1 MKALCWHG
9 KDDVRIN
16 NVEDPKIE
24 EERDII
30 LEVTS
35 TAICG
40 SDIHI
45 LSGMVPTMQ
54 EGDVLGHEF
63 MGEVVETGSAI
74 DKFEKRDR
82 VVVPF
87 TIACGHCHFCNN
99 DLYSLCDN
107 SNPNADT
114 AKEYL
119 GHSISGLFGYSHM
132 LGGFGGGQAEYVRV
146 PYADVGPVEVPE
158 SLDDEEVLFLSDIFP
173 TGYMAAENADI
184 EDGDTVAIWGCGP
197 VGQFTIQSAWMMG
210 AGRVIA
216 IDKVPERL
224 DMAEQH
230 GNAEV
235 IRTTED
241 DEVYER
247 LQDMTNG
254 FGPEACIDAVGAEAH
269 GGGALNELKD
279 SAQRAV
285 SLDTSHPYALQQVV
299 RNCKKGGNVSVPGV
313 YLGKVNGMP
322 FGTAM
327 NKALN
332 FKMGQTHM
340 QHYMEPLMGKIEEGE
355 IDPSFV
361 ITHKL
366 DLEDAPEAYMTFK
379 DKEDGC
385 IKVMLKP

>member
-9 KDDVRIN
+9 KDDVRIDN
-16 NVEDPKIE
+16 IEDPKIK

-40 SDIHI
+40 SDLHI

-74 DKFEKRDR
+74 DKFEKGDR

-87 TIACGHCHFCNN
+87 TIACGHCHFCDNE
-99 DLYSLCDN
+99 LYSLCDN

-197 VGQFTIQSAWMMG
+197 VGQFAIQSAWMMG

-235 IRTTED
+235 IRTTD
-241 DEVYER
+241 PDEVYER

-361 ITHKL
+361 ITHE
-366 DLEDAPEAYMTFK
+366 LELGDAPEAYMTFK

>member
-1 MKALCWHG
+1 MRALCWHG

-24 EERDII
+24 EERDVIVK
-30 LEVTS
+30 VTS

-40 SDIHI
+40 SDLHI
-45 LSGMVPTMQ
+45 LSGMVPTME

-63 MGEVVETGSAI
+63 MGEIVETGSAV
-74 DKFEKRDR
+74 DKFEKGDR

-87 TIACGHCHFCNN
+87 TIACGHCHFCDN

-107 SNPNADT
+107 SNPNAEKARET
-114 AKEYL
+114 L

-132 LGGFGGGQAEYVRV
+132 LGGFSGGQAEYVRV
-146 PYADVGPVEVPE
+146 PYADVGPVKVPP
-158 SLDDEEVLFLSDIFP
+158 SLGDEEVLFLSDVFP
-173 TGYMAAENADI
+173 TGYMAAENAEID
-184 EDGDTVAIWGCGP
+184 DGDTVAVWGCGP
-197 VGQFTIQSAWMMG
+197 VGQFAIQSAWILG

-216 IDKVPERL
+216 IDIVPERL
-224 DMAEQH
+224 DMAEQK
-230 GNAEV
+230 GKAEV
-235 IRTTED
+235 IRTTDPE
-241 DEVYER
+241 EVYER
-247 LQDMTNG
+247 LQNMTNG
-254 FGPEACIDAVGAEAH
+254 YGPEACIDAVGAEAH

-285 SLDTSHPYALQQVV
+285 SLDTSHPYALQQVI

-340 QHYMEPLMGKIEEGE
+340 QHYMRPLLQKIEEGE
-355 IDPSFV
+355 IDPSFI
-361 ITHKL
+361 ITHRL
-366 DLEDAPEAYMTFK
+366 DLDDAPDAYEMFRDK
-379 DKEDGC
+379 DDGC
-385 IKVMLKP
+385 VKVIMNP

>member
-9 KDDVRIN
+9 KDDVRID
-16 NVEDPKIE
+16 NVDDPIIEDD
-24 EERDII
+24 RDVIV
-30 LEVTS
+30 EVTS

-40 SDIHI
+40 SDLHI

-54 EGDVLGHEF
+54 EGDILGHEF
-63 MGEVVETGSAI
+63 MGEIVETGSAI
-74 DKFEKRDR
+74 DKFEKGDR

-87 TIACGHCHFCNN
+87 TIACGQCHFCDNE
-99 DLYSLCDN
+99 LYSLCDN

-114 AKEYL
+114 AKEYM
-119 GHSISGLFGYSHM
+119 GHTISGLFGYSHM
-132 LGGFGGGQAEYVRV
+132 LGGFSGGQAEYVRV
-146 PYADVGPVEVPE
+146 PCADVGPVKVPE
-158 SLDDEEVLFLSDIFP
+158 SLDDEDVLFLSDIFP

-184 EDGDTVAIWGCGP
+184 EEGDTVAVWGCGP
-197 VGQFTIQSAWMMG
+197 VGQFTIQSAWMLG

-216 IDKVPERL
+216 IDSVPERL

-235 IRTTED
+235 IRTTD
-241 DEVYER
+241 SDEVYER

-254 FGPEACIDAVGAEAH
+254 YGPEACIDAVGAEAH

-340 QHYMEPLMGKIEEGE
+340 QRYMEPLMNKIEEGK
-355 IDPSFV
+355 IDPSFI
-361 ITHKL
+361 ITHRL
-366 DLEDAPEAYMTFK
+366 DLEDAPEAYMAFK
-379 DKEDGC
+379 DKKDGC
-385 IKVMLKP
+385 IKVVLKP